1 MVIISQEADPFQAA
15 PHSSGDRLNVT
26 TSPIKILRITTLL
39 LSHCPP
45 YQILQ
50 LSPQL
55 KSRSCSA
62 GNEYTR
68 NAMHCIEYG
77 RNLMHRGEYTRNVM
91 QCNEYRRNVMYWH
104 DCTMNVMHLKEN
116 WHNFILTTHLFKISS
131 RVA

>member
-1 MVIISQEADPFQAA
+1 MVIISQEADPLEAA

-68 NAMHCIEYG
+68 NVMHCNEYG
-77 RNLMHRGEYTRNVM
+77 RDAMHRSEYTRNVM
-91 QCNEYRRNVMYWH
+91 HCNEYRRNVMQCS
-104 DCTMNVMHLKEN
+104 DCTMNVMHFKDN
-116 WHNFILTTHLFKISS
+116 YFIPTEINTSI
-131 RVA
+131 